1 MASYGDE
8 EIDELR
14 DHLLYL
20 FGKLDIG
27 KKSIVN
33 PDQIVSKIM
42 ELISREKG
50 KYDLNPTRYSET
62 YSREEI
68 IPAQKLTRSEI
79 NQRIENDQLFYY
91 KGKIIFF
98 IKETL
103 DGRSDS
109 KLYAVID
116 STNPIDM
123 DDILKEVEEKMYSD
137 LYVPIIKGSSGG
149 KKTRRR
155 RKNKKSKK
163 SRRRRSRR

>member
-8 EIDELR
+8 EKDELR
-14 DHLLYL
+14 DSILYL
-20 FGKLDIG
+20 FGKLNI
-27 KKSIVN
+27 KKKTIVN
-33 PDQIVSKIM
+33 PVHIVSKII
-42 ELISREKG
+42 ELIRSEKG
-50 KYDLNPTRYSET
+50 IYDLNRTRYSET
-62 YSREEI
+62 YNREEI

-79 NQRIENDQLFYY
+79 DQRIENDQLFYY
-91 KGKIIFF
+91 KEKIIFF
-98 IKETL
+98 IKETF
-103 DGRSDS
+103 DPRYDS

-123 DDILKEVEEKMYSD
+123 DNILKRVEEEMYSD
-137 LYVPIIKGSSGG
+137 LYVPIIKGSRGG